1 MKLKKPLCTLY
12 KRRDI
17 DVVEARKIVNKLS
30 SKPRLS
36 LVEKTI
42 HSGSLGKLEARNARI
57 IAEYRRVAS

>member
-17 DVVEARKIVNKLS
+17 DVVEARKIVNRLR

-42 HSGSLGKLEARNARI
+42 HSGSLGKIEARNAEI
-57 IAEYRRVAS
+57 ITQYRKTA